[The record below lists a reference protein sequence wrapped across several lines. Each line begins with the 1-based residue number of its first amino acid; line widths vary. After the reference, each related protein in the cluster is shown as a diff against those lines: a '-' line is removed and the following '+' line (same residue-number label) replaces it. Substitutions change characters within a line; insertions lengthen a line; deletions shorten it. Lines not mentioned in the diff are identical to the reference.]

1 MWEPDESYYEA
12 EMLWFAEEE
21 KEAKEQKEVE
31 EKEHAKKTKCELAKD
46 HGKQIASMPT
56 MDYFSDHS
64 DIEESDVETN
74 DIENFDYD
82 NLHLGWSP
90 ESSPKFHF

>member
-1 MWEPDESYYEA
+1 MHHYE
-12 EMLWFAEEE
+12 LNGLHF
-21 KEAKEQKEVE
+21 KD
-31 EKEHAKKTKCELAKD
+31 ELAKY